1 MVAIPHIKKI
11 DVPLRNILADGDIHT
26 LSKIHDALSEHFG
39 LTDEEKNQLTAS
51 GNKKFRTRIITSLYN
66 LRQGGLVENPNRGEY
81 KLTASGLSQSHSPS
95 KVPKFSLTPETGQ
108 AQSLDLD
115 EPEEAIEHHIDCIKR
130 ATKQDLLQQIH
141 KCSDAEF
148 ETLVVKVL
156 LGMKYG
162 DSKDAGR
169 RIGRSHDGGVDGVIK
184 EDVLGLGKIY
194 IQAKRWSEAKV
205 GSTDIQK
212 FLGAL
217 DNAHATK
224 GVFITT
230 SCFTKE
236 AKTACDSPNK
246 SITLINGDKLVEY
259 MFHYGIGVREA
270 NTYTTKKIDPDFFDN
285 L

>member
-1 MVAIPHIKKI
+1 M
-11 DVPLRNILADGDIHT
+11 ADGDIHN

-81 KLTASGLSQSHSPS
+81 KLTSPNTNS
-95 KVPKFSLTPETGQ
+95 NQMPEVQ
-108 AQSLDLD
+108 QPQDLD
-115 EPEEAIEHHIDCIKR
+115 PDDPVEVIEHEIDCMNR

>member
-11 DVPLRNILADGDIHT
+11 DAPLRAILADGEIHT

-51 GNKKFRTRIITSLYN
+51 GNNKFRTRIITHLYN
-66 LRQGGLVENPNRGEY
+66 LRQDGLVENPNRGEY
-81 KLTASGLSQSHSPS
+81 KLTSPNTNS
-95 KVPKFSLTPETGQ
+95 NQMPEVQ
-108 AQSLDLD
+108 QPQDLD
-115 EPEEAIEHHIDCIKR
+115 PDDPVEVIEHQIDCMNR
-130 ATKQDLLQQIH
+130 DTKQDLLQQIH

-194 IQAKRWSEAKV
+194 IQAKRWSGTKV
-205 GSTDIQK
+205 RSTDIQK

-236 AKTACDSPNK
+236 AETAQDSPNK

-270 NTYTTKKIDPDFFDN
+270 NTYTTKKIDPDFFDD